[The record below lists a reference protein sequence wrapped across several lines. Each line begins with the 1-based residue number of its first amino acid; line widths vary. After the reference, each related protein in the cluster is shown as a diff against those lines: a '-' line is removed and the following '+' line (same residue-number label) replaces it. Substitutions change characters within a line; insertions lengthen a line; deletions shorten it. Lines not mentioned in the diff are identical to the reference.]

1 MDTFCIMASII
12 PSYEY
17 DIFISYRQ
25 KDNKYDGWVTEFVN
39 NLRKELEATF
49 KEDLSIYTDEN
60 PQDGLLET
68 HNVNKSLEGKLKCL
82 VFIPII
88 SQTYC
93 DTKSFA
99 WTHEFCAFNKLA
111 KEDLF
116 GRDIKISNGNVAS
129 RILPV
134 KIHDLDPEDKRLL
147 ENELGGVLRAVEFIY
162 KEAGVNRPLK
172 PSDNKNDNQNKT
184 DYRNQVNKVA
194 NAIKEIIGSLK
205 TFSSGNSK
213 PIGPQV
219 QSRKSNGKKLN
230 ITGKPLKV
238 FFVVFSLI
246 VLFIGA
252 RLLFKY
258 FLSEES
264 SKNSSKNSITT
275 NPVAYDWYLKSD
287 FREIPDNKD
296 DLDSCIFFLT
306 KAINAD
312 SLFALAHAK
321 LSMVYSFKNYF
332 IDPAGGYNEKAFI
345 EAEKS
350 LFLNPDLAE
359 GYLARAYCTW
369 NLQDKFPHEKVI
381 SEYKKAITLKPD
393 LDEAYHYLG
402 VVYFH
407 VGLIKESFKAY
418 NKALQINPNN
428 KIAALELA
436 SCYFFSGKKSDL
448 KQMEEIIEQTPAHL
462 FTKYLTDFWVMAL
475 IELDRLPEAENIL
488 SGATKKDSLD
498 LLFKSAYAILLAKK
512 GDIAG
517 AMKKVAS
524 CEKTDLDK
532 SQSHIHHAEYQLG
545 EAYAL
550 LGDYQKSVDKL
561 TWAAD
566 NGFPNY
572 PYFRDDQFL
581 ISLHQFAP
589 YNELLEKLQIKW
601 EKFRKIANE

>member
-1 MDTFCIMASII
+1 MANII
-12 PSYEY
+12 PGYEY

-39 NLRKELEATF
+39 NLKKELEATF

-60 PQDGLLET
+60 PHDGLLET
-68 HNVNKSLEGKLKCL
+68 HNIDKSLEGKLKCL
-82 VFIPII
+82 IFIPVI

-99 WTHEFCAFNKLA
+99 WTHELCAFNKLA
-111 KEDLF
+111 KEDQF
-116 GRDIKISNGNVAS
+116 GRDIKFSNGNVAS

-134 KIHDLDPEDKRLL
+134 KIHDLDQEDKMLL

-162 KEAGVNRPLK
+162 KESGVNRPLK
-172 PSDNKNDNQNKT
+172 PADNKNDNQNKT
-184 DYRNQVNKVA
+184 DYRNQINKVA
-194 NAIKEIIGSLK
+194 NAVKEIIGSMKIPQSQSTNSKLITAQMPLRK
-205 TFSSGNSK
+205 KRKGWFQKTRIRTKILIVTFSILILTAGALSLNKFYS
-213 PIGPQV
+213 
-219 QSRKSNGKKLN
+219 SEKSSNAKHENN
-230 ITGKPLKV
+230 IT
-238 FFVVFSLI
+238 
-246 VLFIGA
+246 
-252 RLLFKY
+252 
-258 FLSEES
+258 ES
-264 SKNSSKNSITT
+264 
-275 NPVAYDWYLKSD
+275 PVAYEWYKKAE
-287 FREIPDNKD
+287 FREDPYDKD

-306 KAINAD
+306 KAIETD
-312 SLFALAHAK
+312 PLFALAHAK
-321 LSMVYSFKNYF
+321 LSMIYSFKNYF
-332 IDPAGGYNEKAFI
+332 HDLGGSYHEKAFI

-359 GYLARAYCTW
+359 GYLARAYSTW

-381 SEYKKAITLKPD
+381 REYKKAIALKPD

-407 VGLIKESFKAY
+407 IGLVQESFKAY
-418 NKALQINPNN
+418 NKALQINPDN

-436 SCYFFSGKKSDL
+436 SCFFFSGKKTDL
-448 KQMEEIIEQTPAHL
+448 ERMEDIIEQTPEHL
-462 FTKYLTDFWVMAL
+462 ITKHMTDFWAIAL

-488 SGATKKDSLD
+488 SGASKKDSLD

-512 GDIAG
+512 GDKEG
-517 AMKKVAS
+517 ALKKIES
-524 CEKTDLDK
+524 CEKTDLNK
-532 SQSHIHHAEYQLG
+532 SQSHIHHAVYQLG

-572 PYFRDDQFL
+572 PYFRDDPML
-581 ISLHQFAP
+581 ISLQQFAP

-601 EKFRKIANE
+601 EKFRKVANE

>member
-111 KEDLF
+111 KEDQF

-194 NAIKEIIGSLK
+194 NAVKEIIGSLK
-205 TFSSGNSK
+205 KPAGSNSAEVPKYLRESIKGRFKKPSS
-213 PIGPQV
+213 
-219 QSRKSNGKKLN
+219 R
-230 ITGKPLKV
+230 LKIRFAV
-238 FFVVFSLI
+238 ISLI
-246 VLFIGA
+246 ILTAAVLSLNKF
-252 RLLFKY
+252 Y
-258 FLSEES
+258 FSEKS
-264 SKNSSKNSITT
+264 SNADYKNKFTS
-275 NPVAYDWYLKSD
+275 NPIAYDWYSKAR
-287 FREIPDNKD
+287 FRLTPENKED
-296 DLDSCIFFLT
+296 VDSSILFLT
-306 KAINAD
+306 NAINAD
-312 SLFALAHAK
+312 PKFALAHAE
-321 LSMVYSFKNYF
+321 LAYAYALKNF
-332 IDPAGGYNEKAFI
+332 WHLPDSGYNEKAFM
-345 EAEKS
+345 EAQKS
-350 LFLNPDLAE
+350 LYLEPNLPEGLFAE
-359 GYLARAYCTW
+359 AFNTW
-369 NLQDKFPHEKVI
+369 TFQNKFPHEKVI
-381 SEYKKAITLKPD
+381 REYKRVIALKPD
-393 LDEAYHYLG
+393 MDDAYHQLARIY
-402 VVYFH
+402 VH
-407 VGLIKESFKAY
+407 VGLMDEALNAY
-418 NKALQINPNN
+418 NKALQINPDN
-428 KIAALELA
+428 KEAFLDKAGFYSLTW
-436 SCYFFSGKKSDL
+436 KKTDMEYMIDL
-448 KQMEEIIEQTPAHL
+448 YKQIPEHQISEFRANFLII
-462 FTKYLTDFWVMAL
+462 AL
-475 IELDRLPEAENIL
+475 IALDRTSEAENIL
-488 SGATKKDSLD
+488 SVRIKKDTSN
-498 LLFKSAYAILLAKK
+498 LFLKSDFAVLLAKK
-512 GDIAG
+512 GDKTG
-517 AMKKVAS
+517 AFKEIEL
-524 CEKTDLDK
+524 CEK
-532 SQSHIHHAEYQLG
+532 SNFNASHLHHAVYNLA

-550 LGDYQKSVDKL
+550 
-561 TWAAD
+561 
-566 NGFPNY
+566 
-572 PYFRDDQFL
+572 
-581 ISLHQFAP
+581 
-589 YNELLEKLQIKW
+589 
-601 EKFRKIANE
+601 